1 MSIAI
6 NIAMDMPQ
14 IRYKDGTGE
23 NFLDSI
29 AEVLKDLS
37 SSNHHMQFTLVP
49 HIYSD
54 LIFITRLLERLPE
67 QIVREKI
74 TVERYDASVLGA
86 REIARTYAT
95 CNLVIA
101 QRFHANVIPIALGT
115 PVIGLD
121 SYPQIWN
128 LYHEIANQ
136 ENSLK
141 IDADDFSSNLI
152 QKASLILQ
160 NPNPIIDLQNSVVT
174 KLERERYEV
183 GRELV
188 SWLSGRLNA

>member
-1 MSIAI
+1 M
-6 NIAMDMPQ
+6 
-14 IRYKDGTGE
+14 
-23 NFLDSI
+23 
-29 AEVLKDLS
+29 
-37 SSNHHMQFTLVP
+37 
-49 HIYSD
+49 
-54 LIFITRLLERLPE
+54 
-67 QIVREKI
+67 
-74 TVERYDASVLGA
+74 
-86 REIARTYAT
+86 
-95 CNLVIA
+95 
-101 QRFHANVIPIALGT
+101 PIALGT

-121 SYPQIWN
+121 SYPQIRN

-152 QKASLILQ
+152 QKTSLMLR

-183 GRELV
+183 GRELM